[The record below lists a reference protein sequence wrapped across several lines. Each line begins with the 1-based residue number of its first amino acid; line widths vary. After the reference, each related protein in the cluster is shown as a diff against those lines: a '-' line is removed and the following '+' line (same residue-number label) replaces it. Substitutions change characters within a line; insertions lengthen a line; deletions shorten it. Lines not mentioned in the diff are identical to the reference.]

1 MIRLQRLT
9 IIIPSIIVV
18 FIVAVFILQQFLD
31 EESDKFQRGPLSLS
45 KSLSDINYDSKKQDN
60 MDYKSR
66 LLASY
71 AKDDLAIFYNA
82 YIPSS
87 NISNALRI
95 IKEQLASR
103 ASSPTLNMSTL
114 YYTHIGALNV
124 TFPPCN
130 NCILLNAV
138 PEGDEV
144 LTLQALHDYCTVNPS
159 GRAIYVHAKGSFT
172 LNERNERLRR
182 VLTKGAF
189 SDECTKMPRYKPGNG
204 ETCNVCMGKFVG
216 MPFHCS
222 PGNMFVAEC
231 EYVKHLIPPR
241 DFTKRKDE
249 VTSKL
254 WNMTQEELQIEL
266 GLGKKLDDG
275 NWKGTEWQF
284 LRPSWVGTERYA
296 MEHWM
301 FSHPTIQPC
310 DVFDKKF
317 AYPKPPLPEDV
328 TAQWGLG
335 PREVRSDFR
344 MKIHPFFLLPGRL
357 YNFRRLY
364 QAAPPKSSWM
374 YNFYAN

>member
-1 MIRLQRLT
+1 MISLQRLT
-9 IIIPSIIVV
+9 VIIPLIVVV
-18 FIVAVFILQQFLD
+18 FIVTVFVLQLFLD
-31 EESDKFQRGPLSLS
+31 EDYTSPGPLVL
-45 KSLSDINYDSKKQDN
+45 
-60 MDYKSR
+60 DYTKSR
-66 LLASY
+66 LQASY

-87 NISNALRI
+87 NVSNALRI

-103 ASSPTLNMSTL
+103 ASSPTLNTSTL
-114 YYTHIGALNV
+114 YYTHIGVLNV

-130 NCILLNAV
+130 NCVLLNAV

-172 LNERNERLRR
+172 LNEKNERLRR

-189 SDECTKMPRYKPGNG
+189 SDECTKMPRYIPGNS

-231 EYVKHLIPPR
+231 EYVKQLIPPK

-254 WNMTQEELQIEL
+254 WKMTQTELQMEL
-266 GLGKKLDDG
+266 GLEKKLDDG
-275 NWKGTEWQF
+275 DWGTKWQF
-284 LRPSWVGTERYA
+284 IRPSWVGTERYA

-317 AYPKPPLPEDV
+317 AYPKPPLPETV
-328 TAQWGLG
+328 TAQWGLA

-344 MKIHPFFLLPGRL
+344 MTIHPFFLLPGRL
-357 YNFRRLY
+357 YNFRHLY
-364 QAAPPKSSWM
+364 QSAPPKSSWM
-374 YNFYAN
+374 YHFYAN